1 MTFTHIPT
9 AVRATVLAHARS
21 VRSIRA
27 DQQPDQWLDARYR
40 AAADL
45 AQDLRLL
52 HGIHA
57 PQWARDL
64 IFAVAT

>member
-1 MTFTHIPT
+1 MTLTHIPRP
-9 AVRATVLAHARS
+9 VCATVLAHARS
-21 VRSIRA
+21 VRGMRA

-45 AQDLRLL
+45 AQDLRRL
-52 HGIHA
+52 HGIVA

-64 IFAVAT
+64 IFTVAT

>member
-1 MTFTHIPT
+1 MKHIPKT
-9 AVRATVLAHARS
+9 VVATVLFHARYM
-21 VRSIRA
+21 RGMRA

-45 AQDLRLL
+45 ADDLRHL

-57 PQWARDL
+57 PTWARDL